1 MKKKDVLQSPILRL
15 IVILLS
21 TALIIWAPFYFN
33 GKMSRVFANYD
44 GPNYIVIAK
53 CWYEKACTGS
63 SFSLPLPLE
72 YYPAH
77 FPGYPLLVK
86 AFNFVLPGWWAM
98 LAATLLATAGML
110 VVFYLLLK
118 SLKVKNPGWL
128 ATILMFF
135 PARLLV
141 LRSVGAPE
149 TLFIMTVLLSIF
161 MFKKEKYLLSGLALA
176 VAQATKS
183 PAILL
188 FVGFL
193 VAIGAKELP
202 LILKERGNRMGKLF
216 LQLKK
221 YWGLVIGPMIILPIF
236 VWYQIQAGDFWAY
249 FHSGDN
255 FHLFFPPFQTFISSQ
270 SWLGDF
276 WLEDIVY
283 IYLIGG
289 LAVLYLIKKYKWDII
304 SVFPTVFYLTT
315 LLVAHRDISL
325 YSAPLYPFWIIAF
338 AAFLNKKEFKIIFF
352 ILLPALYLYAI
363 NFINYNVAPIADW
376 TPYR

>member
-1 MKKKDVLQSPILRL
+1 MKKNNILQNPILRL
-15 IVILLS
+15 ITILVS
-21 TALIIWAPFYFN
+21 TTLIIWATFYFN
-33 GKMSRVFANYD
+33 GRMNRIFANYD

-53 CWYEKACTGS
+53 CWYEKTCTGS
-63 SFSLPLPLE
+63 SFSIPLPLE

-77 FPGYPLLVK
+77 FPGYPLLIK
-86 AFNFVLPGWWAM
+86 AFNLLLPGWWSM
-98 LAATLLATAGML
+98 LTATLLASITMI
-110 VVFYLLLK
+110 VIFYRLLK
-118 SLKVKNPGWL
+118 TLKVKNPAWL

-149 TLFIMTVLLSIF
+149 TLFMSAILLSILL
-161 MFKKEKYLLSGLALA
+161 FKKEKYLFSGLALA
-176 VAQATKS
+176 VAQATKT

-188 FVGFL
+188 FAGY
-193 VAIGAKELP
+193 AITIGARQLP
-202 LILKERGNRMGKLF
+202 LLLKEKKDKTKQLF
-216 LQLKK
+216 LRLKK
-221 YWGLVIGPMIILPIF
+221 YWGLILGPMVILPIF
-236 VWYQIQAGDFWAY
+236 VLYQIQVGDFWAY

-304 SVFPTVFYLTT
+304 SVFPTIFYLST
-315 LLVAHRDISL
+315 LLVAHRDISR
-325 YSAPLYPFWIIAF
+325 YSVALYPFWIIAF
-338 AAFLNKKEFKIIFF
+338 AGFLNKREFRIIFF

-376 TPYR
+376 TPYQ